1 MVRCPSK
8 PLLLGE
14 ESGAGVRLV
23 AVLNKALGRQVPDR
37 PFGIGRRSAASAV
50 EMQQSSDGA
59 GPCRRF
65 DPQPK
70 FGPLAISSSLRRPD
84 TQPNRAQ
91 ESTMSLALYGH
102 PFSSYTQKVLI
113 ALYENGTPFEFR
125 CLGRDT
131 PQHSAEWLRRWPL
144 RKFPLL
150 VDGERNIVETSIIIE
165 YLQLVHPGPVR
176 LLPSDPMAALDVR
189 FLDRFFDLHVINA
202 VQHAV
207 DGALTEDP
215 MKRQEGL
222 VLATKKLE
230 RAYAWLERQLAG
242 RTWAAGA
249 DFTLADCAAAPS
261 LFYADWTHRISE
273 AFPVLRA
280 YRARLLARP
289 SFARAV
295 EEARPFR
302 PLFPLGAPE
311 RD

>member
-1 MVRCPSK
+1 M
-8 PLLLGE
+8 
-14 ESGAGVRLV
+14 
-23 AVLNKALGRQVPDR
+23 
-37 PFGIGRRSAASAV
+37 
-50 EMQQSSDGA
+50 
-59 GPCRRF
+59 
-65 DPQPK
+65 
-70 FGPLAISSSLRRPD
+70 
-84 TQPNRAQ
+84 
-91 ESTMSLALYGH
+91 MSLVLYGH

-113 ALYENGTPFEFR
+113 PLYENGTPFEFR
-125 CLGRDT
+125 SLGPDT

-176 LLPSDPMAALDVR
+176 LLPADPMAALDVR
-189 FLDRFFDLHVINA
+189 FLDRFFDLHVMNW

-207 DGALTEDP
+207 SGALTGDSV
-215 MKRQEGL
+215 KRQEGL
-222 VLATKKLE
+222 TLAVEKLE
-230 RAYAWLERQLAG
+230 LAYAWLEGQLAG

-249 DFTLADCAAAPS
+249 DFTLADCAAAPA

-295 EEARPFR
+295 EEARWFR
-302 PLFPLGAPE
+302 PHFPLGAPD